1 MPQDTSH
8 PEHKKVP
15 MTKLCRIAAVVLPL
29 MFAATCA
36 SAEELIG
43 TWLTQ
48 QGDARIRI
56 AKCGNALCG
65 TVTWLRDAVVAGT
78 GQPPMDIKNPNP
90 SLRTRK
96 VLGIRIFEMT
106 LDATSSWTG
115 GIYNADD
122 GQTYKGRLAPR
133 GEDELEVQGCSGN
146 LCGSEVW
153 TRAN

>member
-1 MPQDTSH
+1 
-8 PEHKKVP
+8 
-15 MTKLCRIAAVVLPL
+15 MTRPI
-29 MFAATCA
+29 TCA
-36 SAEELIG
+36 ASLAFVLMLAALGPARAEELIG

-48 QGDARIRI
+48 QGDAHIRV

-65 TVTWLRDAVVAGT
+65 TVAWLRDAVTAT
-78 GQPPMDIKNPNP
+78 GQPPMDIRNPNP

-106 LDATSSWTG
+106 QDASGSWTG

-122 GQTYKGRLAPR
+122 GQTYKGRLAPQ
-133 GEDELEVQGCSGN
+133 GENGLEVQGCAGN

-153 TRAN
+153 TRAK